1 MKNSGETE
9 ENGRNDRIRIVCK
22 PGFDASGMQKFAA
35 KRPRKRRKM
44 RCAYT
49 ATGEISI
56 EATLIS
62 IIFPTVVPPRP
73 PSSVRLLPSIA
84 AETAH
89 PRTVS

>member
-1 MKNSGETE
+1 MQT
-9 ENGRNDRIRIVCK
+9 RIRCFGNAEIR
-22 PGFDASGMQKFAA
+22 SEET
-35 KRPRKRRKM
+35 RKRRKM

-62 IIFPTVVPPRP
+62 IIFPTGVLPRP